1 MSGEQDLTDLHPF
14 SDRDE
19 LLRRVARPELL
30 AATEERLMAHASPQA
45 AEFHLPVACTA
56 HATFEK
62 LRCCW
67 AEQVAGVASAASVD
81 RRTRFIVGGDGR

>member
-19 LLRRVARPELL
+19 LLRRVARLELL
-30 AATEERLMAHASPQA
+30 AATEERLMAHASSPPA

-56 HATFEK
+56 HAIFEK

-67 AEQVAGVASAASVD
+67 AEQVAGVGGECCVGRSKNAIYS
-81 RRTRFIVGGDGR
+81 RR